1 MTNFPSRITDW
12 PEDERPRERF
22 LKYGPERISD
32 VELLT
37 IILRTGSLNATAF
50 DIARELLQKY
60 GNFRGIDQRSIADLC
75 EIKGV
80 GEAKAI
86 LIKAALE
93 TGKRL
98 FLETFNEKQ
107 KISTSE
113 EIYDLF
119 RLHLRDSDREIFK
132 IILLTSRNQIILE
145 KTIFEGS
152 LTESLVNP
160 REVVKEA
167 LNHAAAGIIFVHNH
181 PSGDPSPSMEDKQIT
196 TRLKMACEL
205 IGIRVLDHVIV
216 GRETYFSFSDN
227 GLV

>member
-22 LKYGPERISD
+22 LKYGPDRVSD

-37 IILRTGSLNATAF
+37 ILLRTGSLDVTAF
-50 DIARELLQKY
+50 DIARELLQRY

-93 TGKRL
+93 IGKRL
-98 FLETFNEKQ
+98 FIEKFDEKQ
-107 KISTSE
+107 KINTSE
-113 EIYDLF
+113 EIYELF
-119 RLHLRDSDREIFK
+119 RLHLRDLDREVFK

-160 REVVKEA
+160 REIVKEA
-167 LNHAAAGIIFVHNH
+167 LNHAAAAIIFVHNH

-196 TRLKMACEL
+196 SRLKMACEL

>member
-22 LKYGPERISD
+22 LKYGAERISD

-37 IILRTGSLNATAF
+37 IILRTGSLDVTAF

-93 TGKRL
+93 IGKRL
-98 FLETFNEKQ
+98 FLEKFDEKQ

-113 EIYDLF
+113 EIYELF

-167 LNHAAAGIIFVHNH
+167 LNHAAAAIIFIHNH

-205 IGIRVLDHVIV
+205 IGIRVLDHVII